1 MKQKTEIVFE
11 IEEFVTVRSRRSYA
25 GLCRECNAL
34 AEMVTVETAAAL
46 TGISERE
53 LFRLIEAAA
62 IHFTEAER
70 VFVCRHSLN
79 IFVNLNNAR
88 DE

>member
-11 IEEFVTVRSRRSYA
+11 IEESVTVRSRRSYA

-34 AEMVTVETAAAL
+34 TEMVTVETAAAL
-46 TGISERE
+46 SGIGERE

-62 IHFTEAER
+62 IHFVEAER
-70 VFVCRHSLN
+70 VFVCRHSLSRF
-79 IFVNLNNAR
+79 ISP
-88 DE
+88 E